1 MWVFVHFDLPTETK
15 KDKKAYTVFRKFLI
29 QDGFNMIQF
38 SMYARH
44 CSSSENAEVH
54 KKRVKSMIPEHGKVI
69 VFEITDAQFGRLEF
83 LHGKKKKERAQK
95 YDHFEKKNN
104 EVRNPNII
112 PSQQPVLPKT

>member
-1 MWVFVHFDLPTETK
+1 MLQRLNKYKVMWVFVHFDLPTETK

-54 KKRVKSMIPEHGKVI
+54 KKRVKNMIPEHGKVI
-69 VFEITDAQFGRLEF
+69 VFEITDVQFGRLEF
-83 LHGKKKKERAQK
+83 FYGKKKTESKHKVKQLEL
-95 YDHFEKKNN
+95 F
-104 EVRNPNII
+104 
-112 PSQQPVLPKT
+112 